1 MSSTT
6 PKQMWVIAYD
16 ISDDKKRNKIARIL
30 EDHGVRCNYSVF
42 ECLLTETQKQK
53 LQKKL
58 QKFIDSG
65 GDSLLFYYLC
75 NACIQKRE
83 VIGHCPDPVPEVI
96 LI

>member
-6 PKQMWVIAYD
+6 PKQLWVIAYD
-16 ISDDKKRNKIARIL
+16 ISNDKKRNKIAKTL
-30 EDHGVRCNYSVF
+30 EDYGERCNYSVF
-42 ECLLTETQKQK
+42 ECLVTETQKQK

-58 QKFIDSG
+58 QKFVDSK

-83 VIGHCPDPVPEVI
+83 VIGRCPDLVPEVVVV
-96 LI
+96 